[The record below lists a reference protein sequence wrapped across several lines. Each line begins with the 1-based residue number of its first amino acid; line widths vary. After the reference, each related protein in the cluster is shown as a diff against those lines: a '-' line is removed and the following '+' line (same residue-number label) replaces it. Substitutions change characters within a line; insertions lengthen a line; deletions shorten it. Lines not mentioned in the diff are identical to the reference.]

1 MREGGYTTAGF
12 LECPYMMDEKNGFA
26 QGFQH
31 FNSEFISAEQN
42 NELIFRWLDRHL

>member
-1 MREGGYTTAGF
+1 
-12 LECPYMMDEKNGFA
+12 MMDEKSGFA

-42 NELIFRWLDRHL
+42 NQLIWMSRASSTAIFRALPSCP